1 MAGALPGAWGGVA
14 RARAQQGGRAP
25 RFWCGSGGLPAG
37 GAPEGELWL
46 DPAEA
51 GHAKTLRLRPGG
63 EVELC
68 DGRGGVQAAL
78 VLETGRG
85 RALVRGRGP
94 VERTPWTGP
103 RFRVAAALGSL
114 QGGRAEFLVEKAAE
128 LGAEVVLPL
137 LTSRSDDVRAGRVER
152 LRRVALSASKQSL
165 RLHHLKVAE
174 PATVAEVTGMIWGE
188 SQSGVER
195 ATSPSPLALLAA
207 QGAPPLGTYMEVLRP
222 LSRDVPGR
230 SVPVYLLVGPEGD
243 FTDDE
248 VAHFAEAGA
257 LPVGLGLL
265 RLRVETAAL
274 ALLGG
279 CQAHCDW
286 VGGGVGD
293 GDGDGGTAGKR

>member
-68 DGRGGVQAAL
+68 DGRGGVQAAQ

-94 VERTPWTGP
+94 VERTPWAGP

-128 LGAEVVLPL
+128 LGAEAVLPL
-137 LTSRSDDVRAGRVER
+137 ITSRSDDVRAGRVER

-174 PATVAEVTGMIWGE
+174 PATVAEVTGMIRGE
-188 SQSGVER
+188 SQAGIEG

-207 QGAPPLGTYMEVLRP
+207 QGGPPLATYTDVLRP
-222 LSRDVPGR
+222 QSCGAPGS
-230 SVPVYLLVGPEGD
+230 SVPAYLLVGPEGD

-248 VAHFAEAGA
+248 VALFAEAGA

-274 ALLGG
+274 TLLGG
-279 CQAHCDW
+279 CQAQCDG
-286 VGGGVGD
+286 VGGGDSGGD
-293 GDGDGGTAGKR
+293 SVTAGES

>member
-1 MAGALPGAWGGVA
+1 MAGALPGVSGAWGGVA

-37 GAPEGELWL
+37 GVAEGQLWL

-51 GHAKTLRLRPGG
+51 GHAKTLRLKPGG

-68 DGRGGVQAAL
+68 DGRGGVQAAQ
-78 VLETGRG
+78 VLEAGRG
-85 RALVRGRGP
+85 RALVRGHGP
-94 VERTPWTGP
+94 VARTPWTGP

-128 LGAEVVLPL
+128 LGAEAVLPL

-165 RLHHLKVAE
+165 RLHHLEVAE
-174 PATVAEVTGMIWGE
+174 PATVAEVTGMIQGGSE
-188 SQSGVER
+188 G

-207 QGAPPLGTYMEVLRP
+207 QGAPPLATYAEVLRP
-222 LSRDVPGR
+222 LSCETPGR
-230 SVPVYLLVGPEGD
+230 SAPAFLLVGPEGD

-248 VAHFAEAGA
+248 VALFAQAGA
-257 LPVGLGLL
+257 LPVGLGHL

-279 CQAHCDW
+279 CQAQCDAA
-286 VGGGVGD
+286 GGTGV
-293 GDGDGGTAGKR
+293 DGDGGAAGEG